1 MAYSLDIKST
11 IWERLEFETE
21 EQMLD
26 VKGKLETGELKT
38 TLEVIDYLYEVNK
51 DSYFELMYDTQEY
64 IDPSEN
70 GGCSTIEIF
79 NLEDGTLYKNADI

>member
-11 IWERLEFETE
+11 IWERLEFDTE

-26 VKGKLETGELKT
+26 VKSKLESGELKT
-38 TLEVIDYLYEVNK
+38 TLEVVDYIFEVNRE
-51 DSYFELMYDTQEY
+51 SYFELLYDTQEY

-70 GGCSTIEIF
+70 GGCSTIEIL
-79 NLEDGTLYKNADI
+79 NPEDGTLYKNADI